1 MEERKYRYDAFIS
14 YRHTELD
21 KFVAENLIKQLE
33 AYKLP
38 KSVAKKLKGKK
49 TKIERVFRDREE
61 LPLTNN
67 LEEPIVEALQ
77 SSEWLIVICSPRLPE
92 SMWCKKEIE
101 TFISL
106 RGREHVLAVLIEGE
120 PAESFPEE
128 LLYKIVEVEAPDGT
142 TELIKEPVEP
152 LAADF
157 RGKDGKDKKG
167 VAKAMKTEILRVLA
181 AIFGVPYDDLRQRHR
196 ERKMRRIVTA
206 SLLVGV
212 GCLAFGVYS
221 TMTAMRIKE
230 QKEQIEVQ
238 SEQILEQ
245 SKEIQAKSDEIQKQ
259 NEEITK
265 QNEELAYRQA
275 LALAEL
281 ATGYYEAGDN
291 KNAIKTAV
299 EALTESDGIKLPY
312 TPEAQYILTDSVRAY
327 DTGAVYKAGYQYEMS
342 GKIEHMSISP
352 DGSSVALE
360 DATGA
365 LVLFD
370 LEQRQ
375 EIGTVIYRDN
385 SYGADWT
392 QTFLA
397 GNRFAFIDEDSNV
410 SIYDIGEKK
419 VTEKLEYDYASKIY
433 SDKEGKYLFVES
445 FEAVYDVYEADT
457 LQHITTIAKP
467 ETNGYGNSPFV
478 FTDGIFADA
487 YYNEDEEG
495 KREYTLYFWD
505 IESGQLISTCNIGEK
520 QLSGIQIRNG
530 VAYALLAHYT
540 NSYMDCD
547 TYVTAISMESG
558 ENLWENMIQGVYPQ
572 DIRLPGVEDDTQLI
586 CTTSGSARLMDM
598 QTGEITFVTTLES
611 DAIALYTYTDS
622 NNYLLLLENG
632 GMAVVSWE
640 FMGCFDM
647 SERLECKSLKNT
659 YAFHTV
665 NGMVIQ
671 AARDNKFI
679 VYTAENGPDVK
690 EISEEVEYP
699 EPIEVLYGTNAL
711 ETANAYGL
719 ERPEYI
725 YKLYHSAD
733 DAYCIV
739 HYWDGDLVIVD
750 TAQKKVLNTIEDAY
764 TTDWYL
770 GTDALGYTYLLGYEG
785 CYVLDKDMEPIA
797 WIDDVRKV
805 DLDKRMVYMVDG
817 GVKFETPVYTLEQL
831 LEIAKNKQ

>member
-1 MEERKYRYDAFIS
+1 MAERKYKYDAFIS

-21 KFVAENLIKQLE
+21 KFVAENLIRQLE

-77 SSEWLIVICSPRLPE
+77 NSEWLIVICSPRLPE

-120 PAESFPEE
+120 PAEAFPEE
-128 LLYKIVEVEAPDGT
+128 LLYKTVEVEAPDGT
-142 TELIKEPVEP
+142 IELIKEPVEP

-157 RGKDGKDKKG
+157 RGEDGKDKKG

-181 AIFGVPYDDLRQRHR
+181 AIFGVAYDDLRQRHK

-206 SLLVGV
+206 SLLVGA

-221 TMTAMRIKE
+221 TMTALHIKE

-245 SKEIQAKSDEIQKQ
+245 SKEIQAKSEEIQKQ
-259 NEEITK
+259 NVEITK
-265 QNEELAYRQA
+265 QNEELTLRQA

-291 KNAIKTAV
+291 KNAVKTAV

-312 TPEAQYILTDSVRAY
+312 TPEAQYILTDSLRAY
-327 DTGAVYKAGYQYEMS
+327 DTGATYKAGYQYEMS
-342 GKIEHMSISP
+342 GKIESMSISP
-352 DGSSVALE
+352 DGSIVAME

-365 LVLFD
+365 LTLFD
-370 LEQRQ
+370 LVQRQ

-385 SYGADWT
+385 SYGVDWT

-397 GNRFAFIDEDSNV
+397 GNRFAFIDEDSKV
-410 SIYDIGEKK
+410 SVYDTVEKC
-419 VTEKLEYDYASKIY
+419 VIQKLDYDYASKIY
-433 SDKEGKYLFVES
+433 ADKDGKYLFVEG
-445 FEAVYDVYEADT
+445 FADVYDVFAADT
-457 LQHITTIAKP
+457 LQHIITISQP
-467 ETNGYGNSPFV
+467 ETSGYGNSPFV
-478 FTDGIFADA
+478 FTEGILADA
-487 YYNEDEEG
+487 YYNEDAEG
-495 KREYTLYFWD
+495 KWEYTLYFWD
-505 IESGQLISTCNIGEK
+505 IQSGQLISTCNVGERK
-520 QLSGIQIRNG
+520 LIDIQIRNG
-530 VAYALLAHYT
+530 VAYALLAQYT
-540 NSYMDCD
+540 NEYMDCD
-547 TYVTAISMESG
+547 SYVTAVSLETG
-558 ENLWENMIQGVYPQ
+558 EILWENTLQGVYPYE
-572 DIRLPGVEDDTQLI
+572 IRLPGIPDGNQLI

-611 DAIALYTYTDS
+611 DAIALYTYKDS

-632 GMAVVSWE
+632 SMAAVSWE
-640 FMGCFDM
+640 FKGCYDM
-647 SERLECKSLKNT
+647 SHRLECKSLKNA
-659 YAFHTV
+659 YALHTV
-665 NGMVIQ
+665 YGMVIQ
-671 AARDNKFI
+671 AVNDNKII
-679 VYTAENGPDVK
+679 VYTAEKGPGVK
-690 EISEEVEYP
+690 EIFEEVDYP
-699 EPIEVLYGTNAL
+699 ELPEELLGSNAS
-711 ETANAYGL
+711 ETARSYGL

-725 YKLYHSAD
+725 YNLYHSED
-733 DAYCIV
+733 GKYCIV
-739 HYWDGDLVIVD
+739 HYWDGELVIFD
-750 TAQKKVLNTIEDAY
+750 TIQKEVLNTIKDAY
-764 TTDWYL
+764 STNWYL
-770 GTDALGYTYLLGYEG
+770 GTDAEGYTYLLGYEG

-797 WIDDVRKV
+797 WINGVRDV
-805 DLDKRMVYMVDG
+805 DLAKRMVYMVDG
-817 GVKFETPVYTLEQL
+817 GMKFEAPVYTLEQL
-831 LEIAKNKQ
+831 LEIAKDKQ